1 MSGNWLFGLWGTT
14 QTNAGPRFLN
24 RVDTLTVLKILGQK
38 CWEGGHSSDF
48 ATSHWQ
54 WHGDPKEYGRISKL
68 LNLNV
73 TCICI
78 HVGPGSLIVSC
89 RDHNVGLLA
98 RNSTNYLN
106 ALTWDP
112 LHQVATW
119 QNAIPLGR
127 NRCIMNSQHPSTC
140 GRLMGWK
147 HCPALLNVT
156 MHDALPM
163 QIAKPR
169 LASVGFIF
177 WLNAKSRVSE
187 QNAC

>member
-1 MSGNWLFGLWGTT
+1 MSGNWLF
-14 QTNAGPRFLN
+14 
-24 RVDTLTVLKILGQK
+24 
-38 CWEGGHSSDF
+38 
-48 ATSHWQ
+48 
-54 WHGDPKEYGRISKL
+54 EYGAQHKQTPAHAFWIELTRWQYWRFSVRSVGKVGIHRILQHPIGSGTVIPKTGRIWKL

-98 RNSTNYLN
+98 RNSTNYLVSVSEPPFTK
-106 ALTWDP
+106 LLP
-112 LHQVATW
+112 GKI
-119 QNAIPLGR
+119 AIPLRETGVSWIR
-127 NRCIMNSQHPSTC
+127 NTPQLVADLWDESIAQRF
-140 GRLMGWK
+140 
-147 HCPALLNVT
+147 LNVT

-169 LASVGFIF
+169 LASVGFIS
-177 WLNAKSRVSE
+177 WLNAKSPVSE